1 MGKRW
6 RKYAVGKYRL
16 GQLLDQAVV
25 CWTDEN
31 GKHHRR
37 RLGHLTEIEA
47 RAKLDEFARGVTLLK
62 EQKSKTIGEIWEAYK
77 LDREKDGKLIA
88 NFDNDWKALK
98 ARFENLDAITLNTSD
113 ACRDYAGERQKAG
126 KSAST
131 IWTELTRLRS
141 CINWA
146 RKRNILTTNVYVWVP
161 TKPDGRTRVM
171 TEEEVIRLIDAC
183 IAPHVRLFV
192 ILAISTAGRSGAI
205 CQLKWDKVDFEAETI
220 DLRDTEI
227 PNPLMKRRKKG
238 RSIVPMTAEARA
250 ALQDAQKGALTD
262 YVIEWDGE
270 PIKKIRKGFMEA
282 VKRAKLVGVTPH
294 VLRHTVISWLD
305 EDGIPMERISKLAG
319 HRDLNTT
326 RKIYSKPDVRVL
338 RPAADVIDMRLKR
351 EAK

>member
-6 RKYAVGKYRL
+6 RKYQVGKYRL

-25 CWTDEN
+25 CWRDES
-31 GKHHRR
+31 GKPHRR
-37 RLGHLTEIEA
+37 RLGKLTEIEA

-62 EQKSKTIGEIWEAYK
+62 EQKSKTIGEIWESYK
-77 LDREKDGKLIA
+77 ADREKDGKLIA

-98 ARFENLDAITLNTSD
+98 PRFANLDVITLNTSD
-113 ACRDYAGERQKAG
+113 ACRDYAEERSKAG

-131 IWTELTRLRS
+131 IWSELTRLRS

-146 RKRNILTTNVYVWVP
+146 RKRSILTSNVYVWVP

-171 TEEEVIRLIDAC
+171 TEDEVRALIDAC

-205 CQLKWDKVDFEAETI
+205 CQLKWDKVDFEAGTI
-220 DLRDTEI
+220 DLRDSEK

-238 RSIVPMTAEARA
+238 RSIVPMTDEARA
-250 ALQDAQKGALTD
+250 ALQDAKAGALSE

-270 PIKKIRKGFMEA
+270 PVKKIRKGFMEA
-282 VKRAKLVGVTPH
+282 VRRAGLKDVTPH

-305 EDGIPMERISKLAG
+305 EDGIPMERISRLAG

-326 RKIYSKPDVRVL
+326 RKIYSKPDVKVL
-338 RPAADVIDMRLKR
+338 KPAADVIDMRLRRK
-351 EAK
+351 KS